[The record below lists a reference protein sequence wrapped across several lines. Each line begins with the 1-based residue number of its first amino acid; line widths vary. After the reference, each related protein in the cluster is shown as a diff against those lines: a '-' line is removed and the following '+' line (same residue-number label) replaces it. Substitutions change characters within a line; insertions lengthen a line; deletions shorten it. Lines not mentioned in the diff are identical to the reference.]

1 MAQNRV
7 NRGKDFEGQV
17 QAGFELIPGVSIDRL
32 PDPMAGYAGVK
43 NICDFIV
50 YKHPLQYYIECKSC
64 YGNTMSIHSNDPKK
78 KYGNI
83 TNNQWEG
90 LLEKSQ
96 IPGVKA
102 GILVWFID
110 HDETYWIDI
119 RLLQRHRD
127 AGHKSISYYCDF
139 VDLMPETDELWSRI
153 VGKKRRVLFDYDFT
167 DFLKEMS
174 YYGERELSV

>member
-17 QAGFELIPGVSIDRL
+17 HDGFLQISGVSIDRL

-50 YKHPLQYYIECKSC
+50 YKYPHQYYIECKSC

-90 LLEKSQ
+90 LLDKSAK
-96 IPGVKA
+96 PGVSA

-110 HDETYWIDI
+110 HDVTYWIDI
-119 RLLQRHRD
+119 RLLQKHRD
-127 AGHKSISYYCDF
+127 QGHKSISFDCNF
-139 VDLMPETDELWSRI
+139 VDLLPETDKLWTTI
-153 VGKKRRVLFDYDFT
+153 DGTKRRVLFDYDFIP
-167 DFLKEMS
+167 FFKEIRNN
-174 YYGERELSV
+174 EFSV

>member
-17 QAGFELIPGVSIDRL
+17 YNGFAKVDGVSIDRL

-50 YKHPLQYYIECKSC
+50 YKKPLQYYIECKSC
-64 YGNTMSIHSNDPKK
+64 YGNTMSIHSNNPKQP
-78 KYGNI
+78 YGNI
-83 TNNQWEG
+83 TKNQWEG
-90 LLEKSQ
+90 LLEKST
-96 IPGVKA
+96 IPGVRA

-119 RLLQRHRD
+119 RLLQKHRD
-127 AGHKSISYYCDF
+127 AGNKSISYRCDW
-139 VDLMPETDELWSRI
+139 VDFTLETHYMWERI
-153 VGKKRRVLFDYDFT
+153 DGEKRRVLFDYDMAI
-167 DFLKEMS
+167 FLAEM
-174 YYGERELSV
+174 ECADVQ

>member
-17 QAGFELIPGVSIDRL
+17 YSGFTQLPYVSIDRL
-32 PDPMAGYAGVK
+32 SDPMAGYAGVK
-43 NICDFIV
+43 NICDFMV
-50 YKHPLQYYIECKSC
+50 YKYPTQYYIECKSC

-90 LLEKSQ
+90 LLEKSK
-96 IPGVKA
+96 IPGVRA

-110 HDETYWIDI
+110 HDATYWIDI
-119 RLLQRHRD
+119 RLLQKHRD
-127 AGHKSISYYCDF
+127 AGNKSIAYHCDW
-139 VDLMPETDELWSRI
+139 VDFSRETDDLWTRI
-153 VGKKRRVLFDYDFT
+153 EGKKRRVLFDYNFIP
-167 DFLKEMS
+167 FFEEIE
-174 YYGERELSV
+174 YYG

>member
-17 QAGFELIPGVSIDRL
+17 YAGFAKLPYVSIDRL

-43 NICDFIV
+43 NICDFMV
-50 YKHPLQYYIECKSC
+50 YKYPTQYYIECKSC

-90 LLEKSQ
+90 LLEKSK
-96 IPGVKA
+96 IPGVCA

-110 HDETYWIDI
+110 YGITYWIDI
-119 RLLQRHRD
+119 RLLQKHRD
-127 AGHKSISYYCDF
+127 AGHKSISASGNF
-139 VDLMPETDELWSRI
+139 IDLMPETDELWTTI
-153 VGKKRRVLFDYDFT
+153 KGTKRRVLFDYDFIP
-167 DFLKEMS
+167 FFQEIE
-174 YYGERELSV
+174 YYG

>member
-1 MAQNRV
+1 VAQNRV

-17 QAGFELIPGVSIDRL
+17 QSGFEAIPDVSIDRL

-50 YKHPLQYYIECKSC
+50 YKRPLQYYIECKSC
-64 YGNTMSIHSNDPKK
+64 YGNTMSIHSNDPKR

-90 LLEKSQ
+90 LLEKSK
-96 IPGVKA
+96 IPGVRA

-110 HDETYWIDI
+110 HDETFWIDI
-119 RLLQRHRD
+119 RLLQKHRD

-139 VDLMPETDELWSRI
+139 VDLMPETDKMWSRL
-153 VGKKRRVLFDYDFT
+153 VGRKRRVLFDYDFNE
-167 DFLKEMS
+167 FLKEIEYYEQTMS
-174 YYGERELSV
+174 V

>member
-17 QAGFELIPGVSIDRL
+17 QAGFERLPEASIDRL

-50 YKHPLQYYIECKSC
+50 YKRPFQYYIECKSC

-90 LLEKSQ
+90 LLEKSK

-102 GILVWFID
+102 GIFVWFID
-110 HDETYWIDI
+110 HDVAYWLDI
-119 RLLQRHRD
+119 RLLQKHKD
-127 AGHKSISYYCDF
+127 AGHKSIAYHCDW
-139 VDLMPETDELWSRI
+139 VDFTHETDNLWTMLD
-153 VGKKRRVLFDYDFT
+153 GKKRRVLFDYDFT
-167 DFLKEMS
+167 QFFKEIES
-174 YYGERELSV
+174 YELD

>member
-17 QAGFELIPGVSIDRL
+17 QAGFEMIPGVSIDRL

-50 YKHPLQYYIECKSC
+50 FKSPTQYYIECKSC
-64 YGNTMSIHSNDPKK
+64 YGDRMSIHSNNPKK

-90 LLEKSQ
+90 LLEKSK
-96 IPGVKA
+96 IPGIRA

-110 HDETYWIDI
+110 HDETYWLDI
-119 RLLQRHRD
+119 RLLEKHRN
-127 AGHKSISYYCDF
+127 AGNKSIAFWRDWVDF
-139 VDLMPETDELWSRI
+139 KPDTSDMWTIISD
-153 VGKKRRVLFDYDFT
+153 KKRRVLFDYDFIPFFEEIT
-167 DFLKEMS
+167 S
-174 YYGERELSV
+174 YGK

>member
-17 QAGFELIPGVSIDRL
+17 YDGFNNIDGVSIDRL
-32 PDPMAGYAGVK
+32 SDPMAGYAGVK
-43 NICDFIV
+43 NICDFVV
-50 YKHPLQYYIECKSC
+50 YNYPNQYYIECKSC

-90 LLEKSQ
+90 LLEKSK
-96 IPGVKA
+96 IPGVRA

-110 HDETYWIDI
+110 HDETFWIDI
-119 RLLQRHRD
+119 RLLQKHRD
-127 AGHKSISYYCDF
+127 AGNKSISHWCDW
-139 VDLMPETDELWSRI
+139 VDLSDYCRDKWTRI
-153 VGKKRRVLFDYDFT
+153 DGKKRRVLFDYNFIP
-167 DFLKEMS
+167 FFKEIS
-174 YYGERELSV
+174 YECK

>member
-17 QAGFELIPGVSIDRL
+17 EAGFSIIEGVSIDRL

-43 NICDFIV
+43 NICDYIV
-50 YKHPLQYYIECKSC
+50 FKSPYQYYVECKSC
-64 YGNTMSIHSNDPKK
+64 YGNTMSIHSNNPKQP
-78 KYGNI
+78 YGNI
-83 TNNQWEG
+83 TKNQWEG
-90 LLEKSQ
+90 LLEKSK

-110 HDETYWIDI
+110 HDDTYWIDI
-119 RLLQRHRD
+119 RLLQRWRD
-127 AGHKSISYYCDF
+127 AGNKSIKFYGDWADYTS
-139 VDLMPETDELWSRI
+139 ETDRLWTRI

-167 DFLKEMS
+167 YFLKEMENS
-174 YYGERELSV
+174 

>member
-17 QAGFELIPGVSIDRL
+17 HDGFLQIPGVSIDRL

-50 YKHPLQYYIECKSC
+50 YHQPTQYYIECKSC

-78 KYGNI
+78 RYGNI

-90 LLEKSQ
+90 LLDKSK
-96 IPGVKA
+96 IPGVRA
-102 GILVWFID
+102 GVLVWFID
-110 HDETYWIDI
+110 HDVTYWLDI
-119 RLLQRHRD
+119 RLLQKHKD
-127 AGHKSISYYCDF
+127 EGHKSIAYHCDW
-139 VDLMPETDELWSRI
+139 VDFTGETDDLWTI
-153 VGKKRRVLFDYDFT
+153 ITGKKRRVLFDYDFKP
-167 DFLKEMS
+167 FFKEITCD
-174 YYGERELSV
+174 EIC

>member
-17 QAGFELIPGVSIDRL
+17 EAGFEKVPGVSIDRL

-43 NICDFIV
+43 NICDYIV
-50 YKHPLQYYIECKSC
+50 YKHPNQYYIECKSC
-64 YGNTMSIHSNDPKK
+64 YGNTMSIHSNNPKK
-78 KYGNI
+78 AYGNI

-90 LLEKSQ
+90 LLEKSK
-96 IPGVKA
+96 IPGVRA

-119 RLLQRHRD
+119 RLLKRHRD
-127 AGHKSISYYCDF
+127 EGNKSIAYWCDWIKF
-139 VDLMPETDELWSRI
+139 DSLELGKWTRI
-153 VGKKRRVLFDYDFT
+153 VGKKRRVLFDYDF
-167 DFLKEMS
+167 DNFLKEMES
-174 YYGERELSV
+174 YDCK

>member
-1 MAQNRV
+1 MTKNRV

-17 QAGFELIPGVSIDRL
+17 HDGFLQIPGVSIDRL

-50 YKHPLQYYIECKSC
+50 YKKPLQYYIECKSC

-90 LLEKSQ
+90 LLDKSK

-110 HDETYWIDI
+110 HDVTVWIDI
-119 RLLQRHRD
+119 RRLQKHRD
-127 AGHKSISYYCDF
+127 AGNKSIAYYGDWIDF
-139 VDLMPETDELWSRI
+139 TSDTDCMWTQIE
-153 VGKKRRVLFDYDFT
+153 GEKRRVLFDYNFIPFFEEIED
-167 DFLKEMS
+167 
-174 YYGERELSV
+174 YG

>member
-17 QAGFELIPGVSIDRL
+17 HDGFLQIPRVSIDRL

-43 NICDFIV
+43 NICDFLV
-50 YKHPLQYYIECKSC
+50 YKFPFQYYIECKSC
-64 YGNTMSIHSNDPKK
+64 YGNRLSIHSNDPKK
-78 KYGNI
+78 KYGSI

-90 LLEKSQ
+90 LLDKSK

-110 HDETYWIDI
+110 HDETFWLDI
-119 RLLQRHRD
+119 RLLEKHRN
-127 AGHKSISYYCDF
+127 AGNKSIAYFCDW
-139 VDLMPETDELWSRI
+139 VDFTDESHCMWTRI
-153 VGKKRRVLFDYDFT
+153 SGKKRRVLFDYDFIPFFEEIEYN
-167 DFLKEMS
+167 DFE
-174 YYGERELSV
+174 